1 MAVMCF
7 WWFMWF
13 QKTHNGPFCGLCE
26 PQKTHEPRKGPP
38 CVFVVY
44 INHKK
49 HMKEANVVYVLHKKH
64 VVGAFVVYV
73 FLVVPCKPHV
83 PPPCDF
89 CGFTH
94 TTFPS
99 TTQTT
104 TTHKPHLPRPCKPR
118 FLHEPLF
125 VPPYVFSS
133 SMWFLFHMCFKRSV
147 KNTWTTHFT

>member
-1 MAVMCF
+1 MVNTFVVYVFVVVHINHKKHMLVVKVVHVF
-7 WWFMWF
+7 
-13 QKTHNGPFCGLCE
+13 
-26 PQKTHEPRKGPP
+26 
-38 CVFVVY
+38 FVVY

-49 HMKEANVVYVLHKKH
+49 HMKEANVVYVLHNKH

-83 PPPCDF
+83 PPPCVF

-104 TTHKPHLPRPCKPR
+104 KTHKPHLPRPCKPR

-147 KNTWTTHFT
+147 KNT

>member
-1 MAVMCF
+1 MVNTFVVYVFVVVHINHKKHMLVVKVVHVF
-7 WWFMWF
+7 
-13 QKTHNGPFCGLCE
+13 
-26 PQKTHEPRKGPP
+26 
-38 CVFVVY
+38 FVVY

-83 PPPCDF
+83 PPPCVF

-99 TTQTT
+99 PTQTT
-104 TTHKPHLPRPCKPR
+104 KTHKPQLPRPCKPR

-125 VPPYVFSS
+125 VPPYVSSS

-147 KNTWTTHFT
+147 KNT